1 MPKSRARKPKQR
13 VAARRQG
20 TPAAPAWE
28 DVPLIA
34 APTPDAAPGPRTA
47 RDDAP
52 PRPSS
57 ALEAL
62 RDLERVTRDLAALRD
77 RRAALLARR
86 AALVED
92 LRAAG
97 TSWATLTAV
106 TGTSRQGLQRLGG
119 GS

>member
-1 MPKSRARKPKQR
+1 M
-13 VAARRQG
+13 V
-20 TPAAPAWE
+20 PAWE
-28 DVPLIA
+28 DVPLIDAPPPDVAPAPRAA
-34 APTPDAAPGPRTA
+34 APEAA
-47 RDDAP
+47 

-57 ALEAL
+57 ALDPL

-77 RRAALLARR
+77 RRTALLARR

-106 TGTSRQGLQRLGG
+106 TGTSRQGLQRTGG